1 MEDIT
6 WKEILFVIILMIVG
20 GYMSYVASEN
30 YHEVVNA
37 AKIINA
43 QNQQRN

>member
-20 GYMSYVASEN
+20 GYMAYNYSEN
-30 YHEVVNA
+30 YHEVVAA

-43 QNQQRN
+43 QNQNK